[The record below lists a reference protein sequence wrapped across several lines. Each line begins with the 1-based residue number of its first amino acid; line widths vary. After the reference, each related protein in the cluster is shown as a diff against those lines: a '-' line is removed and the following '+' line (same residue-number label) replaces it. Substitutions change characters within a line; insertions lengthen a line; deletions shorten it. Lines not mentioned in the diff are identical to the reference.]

1 VVVVLVM
8 SILPSITF
16 TRVVLGLFI
25 AYVVNVC
32 FVIHNLF
39 KPPECVGN
47 NRKCLPPAYKYPQLS
62 KLKLSIYISRS
73 SSASRT
79 DAMDLAWDSGDSSI
93 LEKQDTRV
101 NLTIPFQTRRNG
113 SLYAFVFV
121 HPRESS
127 PFDKVGELSTFQMY
141 ELSRYA
147 VPKDK
152 EFNLIQGSKENSSAQ
167 PITHIFPRI
176 SVYVATQDA
185 RFDRYSI
192 PSDVYHL
199 LKLNNQGAYLPLLY
213 VDGLSSLQRHLVPV
227 YKDTDKMPVQVYF
240 TPVSLGRLRIWSSV
254 EQTLGNMK
262 NLGFTENDLDDMKG
276 IFSDTN
282 LYFLAMTFTIALV
295 HMLFDVLAFKND
307 ISFWQHKDSM
317 EGMSMRTVLWRFIS
331 SSIVFLYLLDEK
343 TSLLVLVPSG
353 IGALI
358 ELWKVT
364 KALKIKISWQ
374 GSWLPSITYGE
385 RTDSE
390 KVTEEFD
397 VQAMRYLSYVLYPLL
412 VGVSVY
418 SLVYQP
424 HKSWY
429 SWIVRSL
436 VNGVYAFGF
445 LFMLPQL
452 FVNYKLKSVA
462 HLPWRAFTYKAF
474 NTFIDDV
481 FAFIIVMPTAHR
493 VACFRDDAVF
503 LVYLYQRWLY
513 PVDKTRANE
522 FGMVFEEKKD
532 NDGQDVS
539 SQSEESNTSLGD
551 EGESKKD
558 K

>member
-1 VVVVLVM
+1 M
-8 SILPSITF
+8 FSLPSITF
-16 TRVVLGLFI
+16 TRVILALFI
-25 AYVVNVC
+25 AYVLNV
-32 FVIHNLF
+32 VYVVYNIF
-39 KPPECVGN
+39 KPQDCIGSAG
-47 NRKCLPPAYKYPQLS
+47 RCLTPAYQYNQLS
-62 KLKLSIYISRS
+62 KLKVSVYVSRS
-73 SSASRT
+73 SSATRT
-79 DAMDLAWDSGDSSI
+79 SAMELAWDSGDLSV
-93 LEKQDTRV
+93 LDKQEALL
-101 NLTIPFQTRRNG
+101 NLTLPFQTRRNG
-113 SLYAFVFV
+113 SLYAFVYI
-121 HPRESS
+121 HPQGKS
-127 PFDKVGELSTFQMY
+127 PFDNVNEKSTFQQFT
-141 ELSRYA
+141 LSKYA

-152 EFNLIQGSKENSSAQ
+152 EFNLIQGNKENGSGI
-167 PITHIFPRI
+167 PITHLFPRI
-176 SVYVATQDA
+176 SIYVSVQQAS
-185 RFDRYSI
+185 FDRYSI

-199 LKLNNQGAYLPLLY
+199 LKLDNHGKYLPLLY
-213 VDGLSSLQRHLVPV
+213 IDGLSLLQRHLVPV
-227 YKDTDKMPVQVYF
+227 AKDTEKIPLKIYF
-240 TPVSLGRLRIWSSV
+240 TPVSLGRLRVWSSV
-254 EQTLGNMK
+254 QQTLVNMK
-262 NLGFTENDLDDMKG
+262 NLGFTDNDLDDMKG

-307 ISFWQHKDSM
+307 ISFWKKKESM

-331 SSIVFLYLLDEK
+331 STIVFFYLLDEK

-358 ELWKVT
+358 ELWKVK
-364 KALKIKISWQ
+364 KALKIKVSWT
-374 GSWLPSITYGE
+374 SWLPSISFGE
-385 RTDSE
+385 KSDSE

-397 VQAMRYLSYVLYPLL
+397 QQAMRYLSYVLYPLL
-412 VGVSVY
+412 LGVSVY

-429 SWIVRSL
+429 SWVIRSL

-493 VACFRDDAVF
+493 VACFRDDVVF

-513 PVDKTRANE
+513 PVDKTRVNE
-522 FGMVFEEKKD
+522 FGMVFEEKEE
-532 NDGQDVS
+532 
-539 SQSEESNTSLGD
+539 EESNGTLI
-551 EGESKKD
+551 EETKKE

>member
-1 VVVVLVM
+1 MGL
-8 SILPSITF
+8 LPSITF
-16 TRVVLGLFI
+16 TRIVLGLFI
-25 AYVVNVC
+25 AYVVNVG
-32 FVIHNLF
+32 FVIYNLF
-39 KPPECVGN
+39 KPQDCVGDS
-47 NRKCLPPAYKYPQLS
+47 RKCLTPAYQYPELS
-62 KLKLSIYISRS
+62 KLKVSLYVSRS
-73 SSASRT
+73 SSSSRT
-79 DAMDLAWDSGDSSI
+79 SAMELAWDSGDSSI
-93 LEKQDTRV
+93 LEKQETTI
-101 NLTIPFQTRRNG
+101 NLTLPFQTRRNG
-113 SLYAFVFV
+113 SLFAYVFL
-121 HPRESS
+121 HPIGKS
-127 PFDKVGELSTFQMY
+127 PFELVSEKSTFQQY
-141 ELSRYA
+141 TLSRYT

-152 EFNLIQGSKENSSAQ
+152 EFNLIHGDKVNGSGI

-176 SVYVATQDA
+176 SIYVSVQQAT
-185 RFDRYSI
+185 FDRYSI
-192 PSDVYHL
+192 PGDVYHL
-199 LKLNNQGAYLPLLY
+199 LKLDSRGKYLPLLY
-213 VDGLSSLQRHLVPV
+213 IDGLSSLQRHLVPV
-227 YKDTDKMPVQVYF
+227 NKDTDKLPIKVYF
-240 TPVSLGRLRIWSSV
+240 TPVSLGRLRVWSSV
-254 EQTLGNMK
+254 EQTLVNMK

-282 LYFLAMTFTIALV
+282 LYFLAMTFSIAIV

-307 ISFWQHKDSM
+307 ISFWKQKDSM
-317 EGMSMRTVLWRFIS
+317 EGMSMRTVLWRFVS
-331 SSIVFLYLLDEK
+331 STIVFLYLLDEK

-353 IGALI
+353 IGTLI

-364 KALKIKISWQ
+364 KALKIKVAWSSWI
-374 GSWLPSITYGE
+374 PSVSFGE
-385 RTDSE
+385 KSDSE
-390 KVTEEFD
+390 KETEEFD

-412 VGVSVY
+412 VGVSIY

-522 FGMVFEEKKD
+522 YGMIFEETKEEVAEDVAKASLEETKKD
-532 NDGQDVS
+532 R
-539 SQSEESNTSLGD
+539 
-551 EGESKKD
+551 
-558 K
+558 

>member
-1 VVVVLVM
+1 M
-8 SILPSITF
+8 SILPTITF
-16 TRVVLGLFI
+16 TRIVLGLFI
-25 AYVVNVC
+25 AYVLNVA
-32 FVIHNLF
+32 FVIYNLF
-39 KPPECVGN
+39 KPQDCVGN
-47 NRKCLPPAYKYPQLS
+47 GRKCLTPSYQYDELA
-62 KLKLSIYISRS
+62 KLKVSVYISRS
-73 SSASRT
+73 SSSTRT
-79 DAMDLAWDSGDSSI
+79 SAMELAWDSGDASI
-93 LEKQDTRV
+93 LEKQDVST
-101 NLTIPFQTRRNG
+101 NLTLPFQTRRNG
-113 SLYAFVFV
+113 SLYAYVFV
-121 HPRESS
+121 HPRGVS
-127 PFDKVGELSTFQMY
+127 PFEKISEKTTFQQY
-141 ELSRYA
+141 TLSRYA

-152 EFNLIQGSKENSSAQ
+152 EFNLIQGSKENGSAL
-167 PITHIFPRI
+167 PVTHIFPRI
-176 SVYVATQDA
+176 SIYVSTQQA
-185 RFDRYSI
+185 HFDRYSI
-192 PSDVYHL
+192 PGDVYHL
-199 LKLNNQGAYLPLLY
+199 LKLDSQGKYLPLLY
-213 VDGLSSLQRHLVPV
+213 VDGLSALQRHMVPV
-227 YKDTDKMPVQVYF
+227 LKDTEKLPFKIYF

-254 EQTLGNMK
+254 EQTLGSMK

-282 LYFLAMTFTIALV
+282 LYFLAMTFSIAIV

-307 ISFWQHKDSM
+307 ISFWKQKESM
-317 EGMSMRTVLWRFIS
+317 EGMSMRTVFWRFIS
-331 SSIVFLYLLDEK
+331 STIVFLYLLDEQ

-364 KALKIKISWQ
+364 KALKVKVTWSS
-374 GSWLPSITYGE
+374 SWLPSVSFGE
-385 RTDSE
+385 KSDSE

-397 VQAMRYLSYVLYPLL
+397 AIAMRYLSYVMYPLL
-412 VGVSVY
+412 AGVSVY

-513 PVDKTRANE
+513 PVDKTRPNE
-522 FGMVFEEKKD
+522 FGMVFEEKKEVE
-532 NDGQDVS
+532 G
-539 SQSEESNTSLGD
+539 SESTVDTTDTTAEEET
-551 EGESKKD
+551 KKD